1 MVVSVC
7 LTLAVCP
14 APMGEP
20 SHESF
25 PSTPPWPCGLGVPSP
40 PTSNGAKM
48 QAFLPHRAWLPL
60 CPKHQPLWSSLR
72 RARPRGAEA
81 PCSVDHRTQGP
92 WVPVPLPDVPAP
104 GAHPRRARC
113 SVSSTVPLLAD
124 ARGTS
129 SSMPDLGGSS
139 QLPEPQR
146 VGGRIWEMKSARC
159 QLHEAFPDGWMDG
172 QWVESGEEGFGFL
185 PSAHC
190 AQHRPGC
197 SRRSINVC

>member
-1 MVVSVC
+1 MEEPGPALGLKGLPGESSVVVSVC

-48 QAFLPHRAWLPL
+48 WAFLPHRAWLPQ

-92 WVPVPLPDVPAP
+92 RVPVPMPDAPAP
-104 GAHPRRARC
+104 GDHPGRARC
-113 SVSSTVPLLAD
+113 YVSSTVPLLAD

-129 SSMPDLGGSS
+129 SSLPDLGGSS

-146 VGGRIWEMKSARC
+146 VGGRIWGDEICKMPA
-159 QLHEAFPDGWMDG
+159 P
-172 QWVESGEEGFGFL
+172 
-185 PSAHC
+185 
-190 AQHRPGC
+190 
-197 SRRSINVC
+197 